1 MKEVENR
8 GSIFISYAWGNGLEN
23 KAWVRQRIVTSVN
36 WNHDVFWDRDSI
48 AYGESVDGV
57 IAKALTKRPILILC
71 LCDQDY
77 VKAAQQGTSGLHREL
92 QMLAKICDEPG
103 VRIVPLILEAGCTDK
118 LPEPLVGR
126 LYLNLQ
132 PLHQLNID
140 IGMAVMGV
148 TEGLTPAQVQNGIN
162 SQLAAFKLRQRALN
176 YLRKHPVT
184 VWGNG
189 RNHEVT
195 VYRQDTAPHLLHPP
209 QWMWESA
216 NWNYMLNDDGPT
228 FCPTKG
234 RWHWELSSSS
244 TDMRPLATALLS
256 TFFEQLTGEDVHLL
270 LDQGG
275 IVLANT
281 FFRTVMITE
290 PFSFDAEDIVGFLMR
305 RDEGY
310 EALEKLLNAVDLA
323 VEVAY

>member
-1 MKEVENR
+1 MTEVENR

-23 KAWVRQRIVTSVN
+23 KEWVRQRIVTSVN

-48 AYGESVDGV
+48 AYGESIDGV
-57 IAKALTKRPILILC
+57 IAQALTKRPILILC

-77 VKAAQQGTSGLHREL
+77 VRAAHQEGSGLYREL
-92 QMLAKICDEPG
+92 QMLTKIADEPG
-103 VRIVPLILEAGCTDK
+103 VRIVPLILENGCADK
-118 LPEPLVGR
+118 LPAPLAGR

-140 IGMAVMGV
+140 IGMAVMSV
-148 TEGLTPAQVQNGIN
+148 AEGMTPAQVQNGIN
-162 SQLAAFKLRQRALN
+162 SQLAAFKLRQRALGF
-176 YLRKHPVT
+176 LRKRPVT
-184 VWGNG
+184 IWGNG
-189 RNHEVT
+189 RTHEVI
-195 VYRQDTAPHLLHPP
+195 VYRQDATPHPLQPP
-209 QWMWESA
+209 QWMWESD

-244 TDMRPLATALLS
+244 IDMRPLATAVLS
-256 TFFEQLTGEDVHLL
+256 TFFEQLTGENEQRFLN
-270 LDQGG
+270 QGG
-275 IVLANT
+275 VVLANT

-310 EALEKLLNAVDLA
+310 EALDMLLNAA
-323 VEVAY
+323 NKEV